1 MSPAESGAALRRF
14 TSGSGAALRLFTS
27 ESVTVGHPDKV
38 ADQIS
43 DAVLDEF
50 IRRDPAA
57 RVACETLVTAGRCI
71 VAGEVASRAVPSTAR
86 LETIVREMIRSIGY
100 CRTEDRFDADRVRV
114 EILLGRQT
122 GDIAQGVDV
131 GGAGDQGMM
140 FGFACDETPELMPLP
155 VTLAHRITKRLA
167 DVRVRGELPY
177 LGPDGKAQVTVAY
190 DAEGGIAAIP
200 TVVASTQHEAAS
212 THRVGPDVEEWVIR
226 PSLPSAFRDAA
237 REVLVNPTGRFVEGG
252 PAADCGLTGRK
263 IIVDTYGG
271 ASRHGGGAFSGKDPT
286 KVDRSAA
293 YMARSVAKNIVA
305 AGLARR
311 AEVQFAYAIG
321 RRDPVSVR
329 VDTFGTG
336 AQPEPAI
343 ERAVREV
350 FGLTP
355 AEIIETLGL
364 RRPIYAA
371 TARNGHFGNP
381 DFPWEQTDRTADLL
395 AAVR

>member
-1 MSPAESGAALRRF
+1 MARTGSRPAP
-14 TSGSGAALRLFTS
+14 RLFTS
-27 ESVTVGHPDKV
+27 ESVTIGHPDKV

-43 DAVLDEF
+43 DAILDEF
-50 IRRDPAA
+50 LARDPDA
-57 RVACETLVTAGRCI
+57 RVACETLVTAGRCV
-71 VAGEVASRAVPSTAR
+71 VAGEVASAAAPSTPR
-86 LETIVREMIRSIGY
+86 LEAVVRDTIRSIGY
-100 CRTEDRFDADRVRV
+100 SRTEDRFDAERVRI

-122 GDIAQGVDV
+122 GDIAQGVDI

-167 DVRVRGELPY
+167 TVRRRGELPY

-190 DAEGGIAAIP
+190 GPGGEVAAIP
-200 TVVASTQHEAAS
+200 TVVASTQHDAAS
-212 THRVGPDVEEWVIR
+212 ADRVGSDVEERVVR
-226 PSLPSAFRDAA
+226 PSLPAAFRDAA

-271 ASRHGGGAFSGKDPT
+271 AARHGGGAFSGKDPT

-293 YMARSVAKNIVA
+293 YMARSVAKHIVA

-311 AEVQFAYAIG
+311 AEVQLAYAIG

-336 AQPEPAI
+336 ALPESAI

-355 AEIIETLGL
+355 AEIIATLDL

-371 TARNGHFGNP
+371 TASNGHFGNP
-381 DFPWEQTDRTADLL
+381 AFPWERTDRIADLL
-395 AAVR
+395 AAVG